1 MYTLWKYTYRVEHH
15 VVLVVTCVVS
25 VSRDVL
31 AIAGGAVHLR
41 VLH

>member
-1 MYTLWKYTYRVEHH
+1 MYTLWKYTYMVENH
-15 VVLVVTCVVS
+15 VALVGTWLS
-25 VSRDVL
+25 WSRDVL